1 MSRCFPFP
9 PPGYEKKA
17 RPDDANLIIKKK
29 HKDKK
34 DKDKKE
40 TSERKDKERTEG
52 KHKEDKD
59 RKKKKHRD
67 KKDKKKDK
75 HKSSEEKKTLGP
87 LENQNGEKLG
97 PDNKSGDDGVQDY
110 KILVEMGKRVRND
123 DGATNN
129 HTVQKIT
136 LVEQRKANLPME
148 ENSDGILDKAHN
160 NIKENREQN
169 RMVNG
174 QSLRVD
180 SNGLENGWV
189 ANFSGEKQIKVE
201 KKKEGKE
208 KNELRK
214 IVCEG
219 DGLKNENRDKKKKED
234 KKRKK
239 EEKKEKVKERSKK
252 KIKQIGSD
260 GNFLDFCDK
269 NASDLLKDS
278 WDSQG
283 KLPKLKEPPVSN
295 GFLHENGTRPN
306 NMSRPTVSSHHQAS
320 QNGSGFH
327 PSRKTTIHL
336 AVSKQAVI
344 TNQSVNGKLSS
355 SQSVPS
361 QTANN
366 SIADHKRANI
376 NNHVVSNG
384 LISSNLVGNEKKTE
398 QCQTRGKKDISSKIV
413 REMDNKDFRIN
424 DSLECKKDI
433 SSRPSSV
440 NAKEKKV
447 GASMKPPHPD
457 SEYLSQ
463 ILSVPKVESPQFDD
477 QEWLFGTKD
486 SQAKKKPKL
495 GFSQTEWTK
504 QVWAEAI
511 QVEYADVT
519 ALPYVIP
526 Y

>member
-1 MSRCFPFP
+1 MLQTL
-9 PPGYEKKA
+9 YQ
-17 RPDDANLIIKKK
+17 KK

-52 KHKEDKD
+52 KQKEDKD

-97 PDNKSGDDGVQDY
+97 PDNKSGGDGVQDY

-295 GFLHENGTRPN
+295 GFLH
-306 NMSRPTVSSHHQAS
+306 
-320 QNGSGFH
+320 
-327 PSRKTTIHL
+327 
-336 AVSKQAVI
+336 
-344 TNQSVNGKLSS
+344 
-355 SQSVPS
+355 VPS

-463 ILSVPKVESPQFDD
+463 ILSVPKVESPRFDD

-486 SQAKKKPKL
+486 SQAKKRPKL
-495 GFSQTEWTK
+495 GFSQIEWTK